1 MQTQIEIL
9 KTDVE
14 NVNDGVIV
22 KVKGDIDSTTSTI
35 FSNTIF
41 DILNYDGKINIIADL
56 ENLRYINSTGLGAFL
71 NITKTVRFKG
81 GVFAIC
87 NINDNI
93 KDVIDIIGASTSLN
107 VYKNT
112 DEALAALMK
121 K

>member
-9 KTDVE
+9 KTDAQNVE
-14 NVNDGVIV
+14 GGVIV

-41 DILNYDGKINIIADL
+41 DILNNDEKINIIADL

-71 NITKTVRFKG
+71 NITKTVRLKG
-81 GVFAIC
+81 GIFVIC
-87 NINDNI
+87 GINDNI
-93 KDVIDIIGASTSLN
+93 KEVIDIIGAGTSLN
-107 VYKNT
+107 IYKDT
-112 DEALAALMK
+112 DEALAALAK